1 MEFEFPQSKKDWEAL
16 SIADKNMLTYLFGKR
31 VLQATEELKNFGFSM
46 WLNLPKEFNQEIIE
60 ECFRVLSYTPLRSF
74 YIDVQEEY
82 IKALQITTTK
92 VQATRVGIVSLFVA
106 GLGIFLG
113 VINPLKL
120 LGG

>member
-1 MEFEFPQSKKDWEAL
+1 MEFEFPQSKKDWEDL

-46 WLNLPKEFNQEIIE
+46 WVNLPKEFKQEIIE

-82 IKALQITTTK
+82 NKALQITTTK
-92 VQATRVGIVSLFVA
+92 VQATRVGMVSLFVA

-113 VINPLKL
+113 VIDPLKL